1 MSLLAPDF
9 EIKGQMKLRRLLEE
23 KKATS
28 APSSQG
34 TLIEKVCA
42 VVNQDL
48 PEEVSEETPVEM
60 QVVTAAMDATQVMSA
75 VSEVVVNEKLVKLAD
90 IGSRKTVF
98 KDCPSNLDLVAA
110 EDDIPKFSLEALK
123 KLAKTASLELPKQ
136 VNKPA
141 VIALLVDAYRN
152 RKSGGGE
159 VREEE
164 SVACSL
170 R

>member
-23 KKATS
+23 KMAAS
-28 APSSQG
+28 DPSSQG
-34 TLIEKVCA
+34 TVIEEMCA

-48 PEEVSEETPVEM
+48 PEEVAEETPLEM
-60 QVVTAAMDATQVMSA
+60 QVVTAAKDGMEVMST

-90 IGSRKTVF
+90 LGSRKTVL
-98 KDCPSNLDLVAA
+98 KDCPSNLDLVAS

-159 VREEE
+159 VHEEE